1 MKEKNLLKNKSLFR
15 KAMLINV
22 YFFSVHFL
30 QYLSYIGIVLLI
42 LWGIGI
48 LVYDIANKNIKKVY
62 LYKFSAS
69 FLAIG
74 LISHIINLCTK
85 DGSVFSTI
93 VGMVLLVITAIFMF
107 IFIPNNRE
115 KKGRIGKEIYYVGKV
130 YLYSTFVLNIIGIA
144 LLLVFKTSLGE
155 RIIVYDNRFVG
166 AYINPNMGAF
176 NCFLSIVFGGFLT
189 NTKFC
194 SNIGKKRMNRP
205 FVNIVLALSYFVIA
219 ISDSKGALLAL
230 VVYLLVFCGFTVY
243 RAVVKRKFCNIR
255 YAALGIL
262 MTAVVVL
269 ATTPCKMIMS
279 YVVNNASSSVSVS
292 ALEENEQKQKSVED
306 EITFDH
312 MAEKEKNGGGR
323 LELYKKSVELF
334 NEKPLF
340 GWGAGNMLLMGD
352 VTDANTIDNLKLDL
366 GAKLFEAHN
375 GYLTILSTSGIV
387 GFACF
392 AVMLGIM
399 LYAILKNAA
408 FKVKNGGIGKTTI
421 GAAATIAFLVYALVE
436 PSLVYYPT
444 LAVATLWLFLGAG
457 LKTVADNEKHR
468 VGPVIEKL
476 IGFEETEIDD

>member
-1 MKEKNLLKNKSLFR
+1 MKEKNLLKNKSLF
-15 KAMLINV
+15 KMAMLTNV

-30 QYLSYIGIVLLI
+30 QYLSYIGIVLII

-48 LVYDIANKNIKKVY
+48 LAYDSSKKRIKKVY
-62 LYKFSAS
+62 LYKFSAF

-74 LISHIINLCTK
+74 LVSHIINLCTK
-85 DGSVFSTI
+85 DGNAFSTV
-93 VGMVLLVITAIFMF
+93 VGIVLLIITAIFMY
-107 IFIPNNRE
+107 IFIPSKQE
-115 KKGRIGKEIYYVGKV
+115 KKGRIAKEIYYVGKI
-130 YLYSTFVLNIIGIA
+130 YLYSTFVLNIIGIV
-144 LLLVFKTSLGE
+144 LLVVFKTSLGE
-155 RIIVYDNRFVG
+155 RIIIYDNRFVG

-194 SNIGKKRMNRP
+194 SNIGRKKINKV

-243 RAVVKRKFCNIR
+243 RAVVRRKFRHIK
-255 YAALGIL
+255 YAVLGIL

-269 ATTPCKMIMS
+269 ATTPCKMLMS
-279 YVVNNASSSVSVS
+279 YIVNNTSTSISVS
-292 ALEENEQKQKSVED
+292 AMEEKEQKPKCKE

-312 MAEKEKNGGGR
+312 MSEKEKNGGGR
-323 LELYKKSVELF
+323 LELYKKSIELF
-334 NEKPLF
+334 NEKPFF

-352 VTDANTIDNLKLDL
+352 VTNANTIDNLRFDL
-366 GAKLFEAHN
+366 GAKIFEAHN
-375 GYLTILSTSGIV
+375 GYLTILSTSGVI

-392 AVMLGIM
+392 AFMIGIM
-399 LYAILKNAA
+399 LYAILKNAM
-408 FKVKNGGIGKTTI
+408 FKVKNRGIGKTTI

-444 LAVATLWLFLGAG
+444 IVVSTLWFFLGAG
-457 LKTVADNEKHR
+457 LKTVEDNKKLKLNS
-468 VGPVIEKL
+468 VIEKL
-476 IGFEETEIDD
+476 IGYEETEIDD